1 MNHMM
6 KVALSTLLAQF
17 LWVPSSFAVA
27 EKATVSVDT
36 VSASSNVLQVVL
48 GLGVVVGTLLVLAWG
63 LKKVSGI
70 QIGNRRLKVI
80 ATLPLSTRE
89 RVALIQV
96 GEKQIL
102 LGVAPGRVSLLES
115 FDQPVIEPEE
125 DVESFADKLKKSME
139 ARLER

>member
-27 EKATVSVDT
+27 EKATVPVDT
-36 VSASSNVLQVVL
+36 VSTSSNVLQVVL
-48 GLGVVVGTLLVLAWG
+48 GLGVVVGTILVLAWG

-102 LGVAPGRVSLLES
+102 VGVAPGRVSLLES

>member
-1 MNHMM
+1 MNHILKM
-6 KVALSTLLAQF
+6 ALSIVLAQF
-17 LWVPSSFAVA
+17 LWVSSSFAVA
-27 EKATVSVDT
+27 EKTIVSADT

-48 GLGVVVGTLLVLAWG
+48 GLGVVVGTILVLAWG

-70 QIGNRRLKVI
+70 QIGNRQLKVI

-115 FDQPVIEPEE
+115 FDKPVIEPEE